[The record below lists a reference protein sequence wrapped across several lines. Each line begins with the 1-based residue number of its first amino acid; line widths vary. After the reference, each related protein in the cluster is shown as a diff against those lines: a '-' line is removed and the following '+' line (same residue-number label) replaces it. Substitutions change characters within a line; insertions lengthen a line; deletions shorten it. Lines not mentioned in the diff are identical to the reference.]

1 MTVWMSSQRRPS
13 QEFGLVRILLRPALS
28 LPPEPHLDVQ
38 HLPCVAYPITRK
50 LLTLYGDAELMRL
63 ACILQD
69 FSNRKE
75 MAGNLREPRKVT
87 NVPASKPAPVSDQSQ
102 LPSLTSTARSGFSN
116 PEPVIHRNKE

>member
-1 MTVWMSSQRRPS
+1 MSSERRPS
-13 QEFGLVRILLRPALS
+13 QEFRLVRILLRPALS

-38 HLPCVAYPITRK
+38 HLPWVIYPSTRTSLDSLCRNPK
-50 LLTLYGDAELMRL
+50 LMRL
-63 ACILQD
+63 ACVLQD